1 MQKKQLWIVIRQ
13 TFVNRLK
20 TVGYWMLV
28 LTPILILAAIAGI
41 NFVVQAT
48 QNNTA
53 PKIGVVQNQPLVHYL
68 DKQQQLDAD
77 IKGYTKTSTANKALT
92 DEKID
97 AVLVEHQQQF
107 TLTKRANGQSI
118 DQKALQSALTQYNTI
133 NRAKALQVSD
143 DTLQQLMT
151 PPKMN
156 THIQSQKGVNKDGAN
171 SNAANYGVAVA
182 LGILIFMFLTSY
194 VGMIAQ
200 EIANEKSSRIME
212 ILLAATS
219 PGVQFFGKIGG
230 IGLLALLHGAIYLIL
245 GIVASFWLPKI
256 SQLKGVLDMLQG
268 IDWSFAL
275 MTMLIVIVSIF
286 LYMVLTAIIAAM
298 VNDLSQVQQAVA
310 PVTYISLIGYILTFV
325 LNGQPHNAFLNILSY
340 VPFVSQTLM
349 PARLGLQYAT
359 MTQASIALTLEVMT
373 LYFLSKYGLR
383 VYKRNVLTYREG
395 NITKAALLSLK
406 GLFKAH

>member
-77 IKGYTKTSTANKALT
+77 IKGYAKTSTANKALA

-151 PPKMN
+151 PPKMS

-245 GIVASFWLPKI
+245 GIIASFWLPKI

-286 LYMVLTAIIAAM
+286 LYMILTAIIAAM

>member
-245 GIVASFWLPKI
+245 GIIASFWLPKI